1 MERTGSN
8 ILLEC
13 LSREGTDIVFGYPG
27 GVVIDLFD
35 KFPGHPQLQHILVR
49 HEQAAVHAA
58 DGYARATGKVGVAIV
73 TSGPGATNTVTGLA
87 TAFCD
92 SIPLVVITGQVPVPL
107 LGNDAFQEVDIMGIS
122 RPITKHN
129 FLVKDIRQL
138 ALTVRQ
144 AFHIARTGRPGP
156 VLIDLPK
163 DVMHGS
169 TDFVWPEAEKV
180 RMRSYNPTYR
190 ANVYQLKR
198 AADAIVKARRPLI
211 MPGGGVIM
219 ADAWRELRELAA
231 LMQAP
236 VSGTLMGMGA
246 FPGDDPLWLG
256 MPGMHGTY
264 EANQAVNQ
272 ADVILAVG
280 MRFDDRVTS
289 RVSAFAPNATIV
301 HIDIDPTTI
310 HKSVT
315 VDVPVVGD
323 CKQTLTD
330 LLELL
335 RSEKYA
341 KDWIGDVSAWH
352 EQIARWRGEHSLAWE
367 KGDLLK
373 PQQVIEAIS
382 SLASPDTII
391 TTDVGQHQMWTAQ
404 FYTFHEPRTFL
415 TSGGLGTMG
424 YGLPA
429 AIGAQFGS
437 PGKPVVLLTGDGS
450 FQMNLQ
456 ELIVAVQHTLPL
468 KIFILNNSY
477 LGMVRQWQQL
487 FWDGNYVATDMQ
499 AQPDFVKLAEAYGA
513 EGMRIN
519 TEAELT
525 AALPGILASPK
536 LTLVD
541 VRVEREENVYPI
553 VPSGAALSEMLL
565 A

>member
-1 MERTGSN
+1 
-8 ILLEC
+8 
-13 LSREGTDIVFGYPG
+13 
-27 GVVIDLFD
+27 
-35 KFPGHPQLQHILVR
+35 
-49 HEQAAVHAA
+49 
-58 DGYARATGKVGVAIV
+58 
-73 TSGPGATNTVTGLA
+73 
-87 TAFCD
+87 
-92 SIPLVVITGQVPVPL
+92 
-107 LGNDAFQEVDIMGIS
+107 
-122 RPITKHN
+122 
-129 FLVKDIRQL
+129 
-138 ALTVRQ
+138 
-144 AFHIARTGRPGP
+144 
-156 VLIDLPK
+156 
-163 DVMHGS
+163 
-169 TDFVWPEAEKV
+169 
-180 RMRSYNPTYR
+180 
-190 ANVYQLKR
+190 
-198 AADAIVKARRPLI
+198 
-211 MPGGGVIM
+211 
-219 ADAWRELRELAA
+219 
-231 LMQAP
+231 
-236 VSGTLMGMGA
+236 
-246 FPGDDPLWLG
+246 LWLG